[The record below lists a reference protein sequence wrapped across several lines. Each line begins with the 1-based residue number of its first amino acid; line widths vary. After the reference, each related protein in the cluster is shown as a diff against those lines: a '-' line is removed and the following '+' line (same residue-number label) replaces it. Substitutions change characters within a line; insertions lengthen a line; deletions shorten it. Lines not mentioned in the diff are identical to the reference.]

1 MNRSIGR
8 GEGTGS
14 PRAAPYAA
22 KPKLLSGSAMS
33 EATFGERR
41 SIPAGMQC
49 CQKHMGAPI
58 TAIDSP
64 SFPTC
69 EAAANP

>member
-14 PRAAPYAA
+14 PRAASYAA
-22 KPKLLSGSAMS
+22 KLKRFSGSEMS

-41 SIPAGMQC
+41 CIPAGIQRR
-49 CQKHMGAPI
+49 QNHIGSPI
-58 TAIDSP
+58 TAVDSP
-64 SFPTC
+64 SLPTC